1 MDGVVQ
7 SNVPGML
14 AVPPVR
20 REALRACPAVI
31 GLAVGA
37 DVIVEEGNYESEAVE
52 WVALDDVESYPL
64 QSGLRSTWPAVKEI
78 VAATLR

>member
-1 MDGVVQ
+1 MV
-7 SNVPGML
+7 
-14 AVPPVR
+14 AH
-20 REALRACPAVI
+20 
-31 GLAVGA
+31 VGA

-64 QSGLRSTWPAVKEI
+64 HSGLRSTWPAVKEI